1 MKILD
6 YFNIVLKNFR
16 KKKLRMGINIFAI
29 SIGVMFTV
37 TLISMN
43 TSIQHYLSNKMDEL
57 YTLKQVSLL
66 PIEYKTEDEINK
78 SIIEAKTLS
87 DIDYKDVAPH
97 KDIKQD
103 VIDKL
108 LQDERVEDAI
118 IKYEDKVSEIE
129 VNKVKMNDVS
139 LVSYRGKK
147 YLSVE
152 EKSIAK
158 SENDNSVNYIA
169 YGEDITDS
177 SEKSILITEDLANIT
192 FKDKSLNEIIGKE
205 ITIKTY
211 PNEKDITKEKTLT
224 GNIVGIIDSKYFQ
237 PSIVVSKDLMKE
249 VKNFYL
255 NEDVDLFE
263 RGPDKVQFALKNVND
278 VEDFVSLIETE
289 YRYTTES
296 VQNVAKTINNL
307 LSYLNIFFFGIG
319 FIVISIA
326 ALGIVNTMSM
336 SVYERT
342 KSIGLMKAI
351 GASNKDILRIFLL
364 EGGTIGFIGTI
375 FGFIFSNIN
384 LALLK
389 TIVVNTNV
397 LTNFTIEDMNLLKTY
412 IGIDSNIVLITL
424 FTTVFLSIL
433 ASLYP
438 SLKASKL
445 NPIDAL
451 KYD

>member
-37 TLISMN
+37 TLISTN
-43 TSIQHYLSNKMDEL
+43 TSIQHYLSNKMSEL

-66 PIEYKTEDEINK
+66 PVEYKTEDEINK

-158 SENDNSVNYIA
+158 SENGNSVNYIA
-169 YGEDITDS
+169 YGKDITDS

-211 PNEKDITKEKTLT
+211 PNEKDITKEKTLK
-224 GNIVGIIDSKYFQ
+224 GNIIGIIDSRYFQ
-237 PSIVVSKDLMKE
+237 SSIVVSKDLMKE

-263 RGPDKVQFALKNVND
+263 RGPDKVQFALKNVDD
-278 VEDFVSLIETE
+278 VEDFVSLIETK
-289 YRYTTES
+289 YKYTTES

-307 LSYLNIFFFGIG
+307 LSYLNIFLFGIG

-375 FGFIFSNIN
+375 FGIVFSNIN

-397 LTNFTIEDMNLLKTY
+397 LTNFTIEDINLLKTY
-412 IGIDSNIVLITL
+412 IRIDSNIALITL

>member
-6 YFNIVLKNFR
+6 YFNMALKNFR

-29 SIGVMFTV
+29 SIGVMFII
-37 TLISMN
+37 TLISTN
-43 TSIQHYLSNKMDEL
+43 TSIQHYLSSKMDEL

-66 PIEYKTEDEINK
+66 PVEYKTEDEINK
-78 SIIEAKTLS
+78 SIMEAKTLS
-87 DIDYKDVAPH
+87 DIDYKDVMT
-97 KDIKQD
+97 KRNIQQN
-103 VIDKL
+103 VIDEL
-108 LQDERVEDAI
+108 LQNEKVEDAI

-129 VNKVKMNDVS
+129 LNKVKMNDVS

-152 EKSIAK
+152 EKSIVK
-158 SENDNSVNYIA
+158 SENGNSVNYIA
-169 YGEDITDS
+169 YGDDITDT
-177 SEKSILITEDLANIT
+177 SEKAILITEDLANIT

-211 PNEKDITKEKTLT
+211 PNEKDITKEKILK
-224 GNIVGIIDSKYFQ
+224 GNIVGIIDNRYFQ

-255 NEDVDLFE
+255 NEDVELFD
-263 RGPDKVQFALKNVND
+263 RGPDKVQFALKNVDD
-278 VEDFVSLIETE
+278 VEDFVSLIETQ
-289 YRYTTES
+289 YKYTTES
-296 VQNVAKTINNL
+296 IQNVAKTINSL
-307 LSYLNIFFFGIG
+307 LSYLSILFFGIG

-351 GASNKDILRIFLL
+351 GASNKDVLRIFLV

-375 FGFIFSNIN
+375 FGIIFSNIN

-389 TIVVNTNV
+389 EIIFNTNV
-397 LTNFTIEDMNLLKTY
+397 LTNFTVEDINLIKSY
-412 IGIDSNIVLITL
+412 IRIDVKIVLITL
-424 FTTVFLSIL
+424 LITVFLSIL